1 MINAAL
7 LLRIYE
13 LVEDGSIRTM
23 PHDGSFPAIEGNIQC
38 DDLLGYQV
46 AIINDNDEIVWA
58 CIEEEF
64 HDESEPVA
72 GYDYTGHSI
81 EH

>member
-23 PHDGSFPAIEGNIQC
+23 PHDGSFSAIEGNIQC

-46 AIINDNDEIVWA
+46 AIINDDDEIVWA

-72 GYDYTGHSI
+72 GYDYSGHSI

>member
-13 LVEDGSIRTM
+13 LVEEGSIKTI
-23 PHDGSFPAIEGNIQC
+23 PHDCSFTASEGDIQW

-46 AIINDNDEIVWA
+46 AIIGEGDEIHWA

-64 HDESEPVA
+64 HDESAPVE

-81 EH
+81 DA

>member
-7 LLRIYE
+7 LIRIYE
-13 LVEDGSIRTM
+13 LVEEGSLKTL
-23 PHDGSFPAIEGNIQC
+23 PHDGSFEAVEGDIQC

-46 AIINDNDEIVWA
+46 AIIGEDDDIHWA

-64 HDESEPVA
+64 HDESAPVE
-72 GYDYTGHSI
+72 GYNYTGHSI
-81 EH
+81 DA